1 MKLGF
6 QVFDCFVMPFS
17 AKHHIMLKYAQ
28 ASMEQVD
35 MGSEHVVYN
44 GGQGEGT
51 TPLLPL
57 EKRVEFLSSNLQ
69 STLYFQKVMLI
80 KYHDCVINTIDLPD
94 LLQGYS

>member
-57 EKRVEFLSSNLQ
+57 EKRVEFFIIKSTVYPLLSEGNA
-69 STLYFQKVMLI
+69 
-80 KYHDCVINTIDLPD
+80 D
-94 LLQGYS
+94 